1 MKRLLLNLLLIL
13 TAATAWAWDGSGTS
27 DAPYLI
33 TNAEDLNQLASDVN
47 GGNSYSGKYFEMT
60 NDIQFTGGKNYF
72 TSIGGYH
79 NGDYK
84 YFSGHFDGKGN
95 KVSGINI

>member
-1 MKRLLLNLLLIL
+1 MKKLLLNLLLML

-27 DAPYLI
+27 DDPYLI

-60 NDIQFTGGKNYF
+60 NDIQITGGKNYF

-84 YFSGHFDGKGN
+84 YFSGHSKTVNFYLYT
-95 KVSGINI
+95 